1 MRFVFFQFS
10 NVTMEKRK
18 QNAKQNREKG
28 NESHNTRKK
37 SDSLEETELKD
48 CAKTSNGKNFWHF
61 TKQQSF
67 YFIIRKFTHLKEY
80 KKSERLCCQFQISMK
95 WANLTHTYSYR
106 KKKQSHSNSFI
117 FCHCCNCLRCFWYSL
132 FDLYTTK
139 VNEKDAQNNF
149 VCVQYCNPM
158 RGLTSS
164 KPIQIILS
172 IISLSSF
179 IYSSKNKKAQDAQIC
194 YRCYCNWYE
203 LHMSTLALFVQIRLE
218 CDSFYLLFSPPFF
231 HRRWKGTK
239 VEACIRKIAIVH

>member
-18 QNAKQNREKG
+18 QNAKQNRKNS
-28 NESHNTRKK
+28 NETTIRVRK

-80 KKSERLCCQFQISMK
+80 KKSERLCCQFQISK
-95 WANLTHTYSYR
+95 KQANLTHTYSYQ
-106 KKKQSHSNSFI
+106 KKKQSQSNSFI
-117 FCHCCNCLRCFWYSL
+117 FCHCCNCLRSFRHSL
-132 FDLYTTK
+132 FDLYITR
-139 VNEKDAQNNF
+139 VNEKDAQRATL
-149 VCVQYCNPM
+149 CVQYCNPM

-172 IISLSSF
+172 IISLSSS
-179 IYSSKNKKAQDAQIC
+179 IYSSKNINAQDAQIC
-194 YRCYCNWYE
+194 YWCYCNWYE
-203 LHMSTLALFVQIRLE
+203 LHMSTLALFVQFELFKSVSSTIR
-218 CDSFYLLFSPPFF
+218 FFFFFF
-231 HRRWKGTK
+231 HRRWKRAK
-239 VEACIRKIAIVH
+239 VEACLR